1 MKRVYGGV
9 DREQRVAE
17 RRQRFIDAGIQVF
30 GTAGYH
36 GATVRSLCAA
46 AGLTDR
52 YFYESFASND
62 DLLCAV
68 YEHLLADLWKRL
80 LMRLKDARSDMDTP
94 ARLSLSLF
102 FDTVRDRRVARIILI
117 EVLGASRQL
126 DQLHRRRAG
135 EFAAWLI
142 EIITSMEPRLK
153 INEADEEIIGLA
165 LIGAVS
171 QTALQWMLDDYRI
184 AQSRVVENCAIVLV
198 GTVRELT
205 RISLNPKK
213 KPRRQK
219 PS

>member
-1 MKRVYGGV
+1 VKRVYGGV